1 MSKKT
6 WMAGLVVAVVAV
18 FGLATTSMGQ
28 DKKAPINTKCPVSG
42 KAVDASKTS
51 EVTVK
56 FCCENCQGKFEKD
69 PTACI
74 AKVDKL
80 PNEKC
85 PVSGKAV
92 AAAHSTVLVAFC
104 CGDCKGKFDA
114 DPSKCIKNV
123 KHEAAK

>member
-1 MSKKT
+1 MSKKA
-6 WMAGLVVAVVAV
+6 WMSGLVVAVVAV
-18 FGLATTSMGQ
+18 CGLAASSMVTR
-28 DKKAPINTKCPVSG
+28 APINKKCPVSG
-42 KAVDASKTS
+42 KAVDASKSS
-51 EVTVK
+51 EVTIK
-56 FCCENCQGKFEKD
+56 FCCMDCKGKFEKD

-74 AKVDKL
+74 GKVEKL

-92 AAAHSTVLVAFC
+92 ADASATVAVGFC

-114 DPSKCIKNV
+114 DPAKCLKNI